1 LIWCGFAP
9 LCEVAVVEQ
18 KRKEVKEEA
27 LFMKI
32 YNSAH
37 KVLHRVPQNL
47 DRFFDNFREWSS
59 FPFIRY
65 KSHLFYD
72 HSGLFRLAEKN
83 KIL

>member
-1 LIWCGFAP
+1 LREI
-9 LCEVAVVEQ
+9 AVVEQ
-18 KRKEVKEEA
+18 KIKEVKEDSP

-32 YNSAH
+32 YHSAH

-47 DRFFDNFREWSS
+47 NRFLDNFREWSS

-72 HSGLFRLAEKN
+72 QSGLFRLAEKN